1 MKQKLARKIRQEE
14 NNLVSLLAD
23 IRLKEK
29 EGTQRTLV
37 NVKEAEILTFL
48 T

>member
-1 MKQKLARKIRQEE
+1 MKQKSARKIRQQEK
-14 NNLVSLLAD
+14 NLVSLLAD

-29 EGTQRTLV
+29 KGTQRMV
-37 NVKEAEILTFL
+37 NVKEAEILTVS